1 MLLIKNAV
9 FFLHVLIFCFSARHT
24 DSRVIFLNGG
34 RVVSDS
40 DRIRQL
46 MDEHERE
53 LLAYAYAI
61 LKDAMLAE
69 DAVQHAFV
77 KMMSGRMTEIE
88 RPRAWLYKV
97 IRNYCFDELRRNRL
111 LDRVCRLE
119 ALPSESSDCLADE
132 PDKAMDESEK
142 YSGMLSALSRL
153 TPEMREIVMLKF
165 SQGKSYREI
174 ADITGYSVS
183 NIGFRLHS
191 ALAKLRSML
200 TEGSL

>member
-1 MLLIKNAV
+1 M
-9 FFLHVLIFCFSARHT
+9 
-24 DSRVIFLNGG
+24 
-34 RVVSDS
+34 SDS

-61 LKDAMLAE
+61 LKDGMLAE
-69 DAVQHAFV
+69 DAVQHAFI

-111 LDRVCRLE
+111 LDRVCKLE
-119 ALPSESSDCLADE
+119 DLPSESSDCPADE

-153 TPEMREIVMLKF
+153 TPEMREIVLLKF
-165 SQGKSYREI
+165 SQGKSYREM
-174 ADITGYSVS
+174 AEITGYSVS